1 MELVEFT
8 NIARK
13 HTVLHYR
20 RAFTATARF
29 DRGGDAPEDHHI
41 RFVVEHAPLGPTS
54 ITIEHVSEVS
64 PEIDLASITTQLRA
78 LIVDLDA
85 SGMLP

>member
-1 MELVEFT
+1 MELVELI

-20 RAFTATARF
+20 RAFTATALF
-29 DRGGDAPEDHHI
+29 DNGGKEPEERDVRI
-41 RFVVEHAPLGPTS
+41 VVEHAPLGPTN
-54 ITIEHVSEVS
+54 ITIEHVLAAD
-64 PEIDLASITTQLRA
+64 PQIDLSSCDAQIRA
-78 LIVDLDA
+78 RIVDLDA

>member
-1 MELVEFT
+1 MELVELV

-20 RAFTATARF
+20 RAFTATAIF
-29 DRGGDAPEDHHI
+29 DNGGEKPEEHDVRI
-41 RFVVEHAPLGPTS
+41 VVEHAPLGPTN
-54 ITIEHVSEVS
+54 ITIEHVVAAD
-64 PEIDLASITTQLRA
+64 PQIDLNLCNAQIRA
-78 LIVDLDA
+78 RIVDLDA